1 MDTTV
6 ADPLVGQ
13 VLDGRYLVRSRVAR
27 GGMATVYAGH
37 DTKLDR
43 TVALK
48 VMHAN
53 LAMDEDFVRRFIG
66 EAKSAAALS
75 HPNVVA
81 VYDQGTDKGYVF
93 LAMEYVPGRTLRDLL
108 TERGRLGP
116 REALQVMQPVL
127 SALGAAHRAGMV
139 HRDVKP
145 ENVLLTADGQVK
157 VADFGLARAETATKQ
172 TKTGMIIGT
181 VGYLAPEQVISG
193 DADAR
198 TDVYAAGIMLFEL
211 LTGRQ
216 PYDGGTPLAVAYKH
230 VNETVP
236 LPSSVVPGLPPQID
250 ALVASATN
258 RDPARRPSDADH
270 FHAAAGEVYRQLP
283 PEVDAA
289 LAGVAAAP
297 PPPPSPTPPA
307 LPAPAVGATVADGST
322 QMLGPQPGG
331 YAPPHAGTQMLG
343 PHTMT
348 VHHEPPPP
356 PTMRDRLLRPPGV
369 YGVIAGVLA
378 VVLLLGGIVWFQTV
392 GNKETVPKLTGL
404 TEEQARVTA
413 EQAGLKVKVGSS
425 RFDPKVPKDKVA
437 EVQPQAGTKVDKGT
451 LLTLIL
457 SKGKQPVEIPDV
469 KGKPLAQAKQALQQ
483 AGLTP
488 GDVVPQA
495 SVSVPNGSVIKTRP
509 AAGEKQSP
517 DDPVTLVVSN
527 GIQMP
532 KVVGLKRDAAAQ
544 KLSRLKLSVQ
554 WQEQDL
560 ADGQQP
566 NTVINQDP
574 PVGQQLTPGQVVKI
588 TVTKAQKDCAPLDFA
603 CMWRQ
608 MHDHGK
614 KDDPGN
620 GQQAPVPGVL
630 GQPIAQAAQTLMQAG
645 FQVQVAGGQAGD
657 PVTGQD
663 PPPNTPLPK
672 GQVVKI
678 WH

>member
-48 VMHAN
+48 VMHGN
-53 LAMDEDFVRRFIG
+53 LAGDEEFVRRFIG
-66 EAKSAAALS
+66 EAKHAAALS

-93 LAMEYVPGRTLRDLL
+93 LAMEFVPGRTLRDLL

-127 SALGAAHRAGMV
+127 SALGAAHRAGLI

-145 ENVLLTADGQVK
+145 ENVLLTSDGQVK
-157 VADFGLARAETATKQ
+157 VADFGLARAETASKQ

-181 VGYLAPEQVISG
+181 VGYLAPEQVVTG

-236 LPSSVVPGLPPQID
+236 LPSSVIAGLPPQLD

-270 FHAAAGEVYRQLP
+270 FHAAAGEVYRALP
-283 PEVDAA
+283 PDIDAV
-289 LAGVAAAP
+289 LAGVTAAQPQTPAP
-297 PPPPSPTPPA
+297 LPPA
-307 LPAPAVGATVADGST
+307 PIGATAADGST
-322 QMLGPQPGG
+322 RMLGGRPGG
-331 YAPPHAGTQMLG
+331 YLPPHAGTQTIN
-343 PHTMT
+343 PQTMAI
-348 VHHEPPPP
+348 HHEPPPPP
-356 PTMRDRLLRPPGV
+356 PTMRDRLLRPPGL
-369 YGVIAGVLA
+369 YGLIAAGLA
-378 VVLLLGGIVWFQTV
+378 VVLLLGGVVWFQTV
-392 GNKETVPKLTGL
+392 GNKERVPKLAGL
-404 TEEQARVTA
+404 TEEQARVAA
-413 EQAGLKVKVGSS
+413 EQVGLKVKVGSS
-425 RFDPKVPKDKVA
+425 RYDPSIPKDKVA
-437 EVQPQAGTKVDKGT
+437 EVQPQAGTEVKKGT

-457 SKGKQPVEIPDV
+457 SKGKQPVAIPEV
-469 KGKPLAQAKQALQQ
+469 KNLSVDAAKQKLQQ

-488 GDVVPQA
+488 GEEVKQA
-495 SVSVPNGSVIKTRP
+495 STTVPIGTVIRTRP
-509 AAGEKQSP
+509 AARTMQSP
-517 DDPVTLVVSN
+517 DDPVTLVVSS

-532 KVVGLKRDAAAQ
+532 KLVDLTRDAAAQ
-544 KLSRLKLSVQ
+544 KLTKLGLKVQ
-554 WQEQDL
+554 WQEQDPG
-560 ADGQQP
+560 DGQQP
-566 NTVINQDP
+566 NTVIGQNP
-574 PVGQQLTPGQVVKI
+574 PAGQTLTPGQTVQV
-588 TVTKAQKDCAPLDFA
+588 TVTKAQKPCGPLDFP
-603 CMWRQ
+603 CMWRR
-608 MHDHGK
+608 DHGH
-614 KDDPGN
+614 DPQN
-620 GQQAPVPGVL
+620 GQPAPVPNVMN
-630 GQPIAQAAQTLMQAG
+630 QPLQQAAAALLQAG
-645 FQVQVAGGQAGD
+645 FQPQITGGQPGE

-663 PPPNTPLPK
+663 PPPTTPLPR
-672 GQVVKI
+672 GAVVRI

>member
-53 LAMDEDFVRRFIG
+53 LAMDEEFVRRFIG

-116 REALQVMQPVL
+116 REALQAMQPVL
-127 SALGAAHRAGMV
+127 SALGAAHRAGLI

-157 VADFGLARAETATKQ
+157 VADFGLARAETASKQ

-216 PYDGGTPLAVAYKH
+216 PYEGGTPLAVAYKH

-236 LPSSVVPGLPPQID
+236 LPSSVIPGLPPQID

-270 FHAAAGEVYRQLP
+270 FHAAAGEVYRLLP
-283 PEVDAA
+283 PEVDAS
-289 LAGVAAAP
+289 LAGVAP
-297 PPPPSPTPPA
+297 TPPPPSAPA
-307 LPAPAVGATVADGST
+307 LPAPAVGPTVTDGST
-322 QMLGPQPGG
+322 QMLGHHAGG

-343 PHTMT
+343 AHTMT
-348 VHHEPPPP
+348 VQHEPPPP
-356 PTMRDRLLRPPGV
+356 PTMRDRLLRPPGL
-369 YGVIAGVLA
+369 YAVIAGALT
-378 VVLLLGGIVWFQTV
+378 VVLLLGGIVWYQTV
-392 GNKETVPKLTGL
+392 GNKEAVPKLAGL
-404 TEEQARVTA
+404 TEEQARVAA
-413 EQAGLKVKVGSS
+413 ENVGLKVKVGSS
-425 RFDPKVPKDKVA
+425 RFDPKIPKDRVA
-437 EVQPQAGTKVDKGT
+437 EVQPQAGTKVEKGT

-457 SKGKQPVEIPDV
+457 SKGRQPVAIPDV
-469 KGKPLAQAKQALQQ
+469 KNDPLDTAKQKLQQ

-488 GDVVPQA
+488 GDVVKDA
-495 SVSVPNGSVIKTRP
+495 STTVPVGSVIRTRP
-509 AAGEKQSP
+509 AARTMQSP
-517 DDPVTLVVSN
+517 DDPVTLVVSR
-527 GIQMP
+527 GITMP
-532 KVVGLKRDAAAQ
+532 KLVGLKRDVAAQ
-544 KLSRLKLSVQ
+544 KLSKLGLNPQ
-554 WQEQDL
+554 WQEQDPG
-560 ADGQQP
+560 DGQQP

-574 PVGQQLTPGQVVKI
+574 PFGQQLTPGQTVTV

-603 CMWRQ
+603 CLWQR
-608 MHDHGK
+608 MHGHDQQ
-614 KDDPGN
+614 N
-620 GQQAPVPGVL
+620 GQPAPVPGVM
-630 GQPIAQAAQTLMQAG
+630 GQPIAQAAQALVQAG
-645 FQVQVAGGQAGD
+645 FQVQVTGGQPGD

-663 PPPNTPLPK
+663 PPPNTPTPK
-672 GQVVKI
+672 GSVVKI

>member
-53 LAMDEDFVRRFIG
+53 LAMDEEFVRRFIG

-127 SALGAAHRAGMV
+127 SALGAAHRAGLI

-157 VADFGLARAETATKQ
+157 VADFGLARAETASKQ

-283 PEVDAA
+283 PDVDAT

-297 PPPPSPTPPA
+297 PPPPAPP
-307 LPAPAVGATVADGST
+307 LPAPVGATVADGST
-322 QMLGPQPGG
+322 QMFGPHPGG
-331 YAPPHAGTQMLG
+331 YAPPHSGTQMLS
-343 PHTMT
+343 PHTMA
-348 VHHEPPPP
+348 VHHEPPSP

-369 YGVIAGVLA
+369 YGLIAGVLA
-378 VVLLLGGIVWFQTV
+378 LVLLLGGIVWFQTV
-392 GNKETVPKLTGL
+392 GNKEAVPKLAGL
-404 TEEQARVTA
+404 TEEQARVAA
-413 EQAGLKVKVGSS
+413 EKVGLKVKVGSS
-425 RFDPKVPKDKVA
+425 RYDAKIPKDRVA

-469 KGKPLAQAKQALQQ
+469 RNKPLDQAKQALQQ

-488 GDVVPQA
+488 GDVVKQA
-495 SVSVPNGSVIKTRP
+495 SVAVANGSVIKTRP
-509 AAGEKQSP
+509 AAGTKQSP
-517 DDPVTLVVSN
+517 DDPITLVVSS

-532 KVVGLKRDAAAQ
+532 KLVGLKRDAAAQ
-544 KLSRLKLSVQ
+544 KLSRLGLNVQ
-554 WQEQDL
+554 WQEQDPG
-560 ADGQQP
+560 DGQQP

-574 PVGQQLTPGQVVKI
+574 PVGQQLTPGQTVTV
-588 TVTKAQKDCAPLDFA
+588 TVTKAQKDCAPLDFG
-603 CMWRQ
+603 CMWQR
-608 MHDHGK
+608 MHGHGK
-614 KDDPGN
+614 GDDQQN
-620 GQQAPVPGVL
+620 GQPAPVPGVL
-630 GQPIAQAAQTLMQAG
+630 GQPIAQAAQALMQSG
-645 FQVQVAGGQAGD
+645 FQVQVTGGQAGD

-663 PPPNTPLPK
+663 PPPNTPLPR
-672 GQVVKI
+672 GSVVKI

>member
-48 VMHAN
+48 VMHGN
-53 LAMDEDFVRRFIG
+53 LAGDEEFVRRFIG

-127 SALGAAHRAGMV
+127 SALGAAHRAGMI

-157 VADFGLARAETATKQ
+157 VADFGLARAETASKQ
-172 TKTGMIIGT
+172 TKTGVIIGT

-193 DADAR
+193 DADTR

-211 LTGRQ
+211 VTGRQ

-236 LPSSVVPGLPPQID
+236 LPSSVIPGLPPQLD

-270 FHAAAGEVYRQLP
+270 FHAAAGEVYRTLP

-297 PPPPSPTPPA
+297 PPAP
-307 LPAPAVGATVADGST
+307 LPAPVLGATATDGST
-322 QMLGPQPGG
+322 QMFGHHPGG
-331 YAPPHAGTQMLG
+331 YAPPHAGTQTLG
-343 PHTMT
+343 AHTMAI
-348 VHHEPPPP
+348 HHQPPPP
-356 PTMRDRLLRPPGV
+356 PTMRDRLLRPPGL
-369 YGVIAGVLA
+369 YGLVAGALA
-378 VVLLLGGIVWFQTV
+378 VVLLLGGLVWFQTV
-392 GNKETVPKLTGL
+392 GNKQAVPKLAGL
-404 TEEQARVTA
+404 TEEQARVAT
-413 EQAGLKVKVGSS
+413 EKVGLKVKVGSS
-425 RFDPKVPKDKVA
+425 RYDPSVPKDKVA

-457 SKGKQPVEIPDV
+457 SKGKQPVAIPDL
-469 KGKPLAQAKQALQQ
+469 KGDPLEQAKQALRQ

-488 GDVVPQA
+488 GNEVKQGSGTIPA
-495 SVSVPNGSVIKTRP
+495 GSVIATRP
-509 AAGEKQSP
+509 DAGARQDPSN
-517 DDPVTLVVSN
+517 PVTLLVSS
-527 GIQMP
+527 GMQMP
-532 KVVGLKRDAAAQ
+532 NLAGMPLDQAAQ
-544 KLSRLKLSVQ
+544 TLAKMGLNAQ
-554 WQEQDL
+554 WQGQGP

-566 NTVINQDP
+566 NTVIGQNP
-574 PVGQQLTPGQVVKI
+574 PAGTPVTAGQAIQVIV
-588 TVTKAQKDCAPLDFA
+588 VTKNHGQCRRNPF
-603 CMWRQ
+603 CT
-608 MHDHGK
+608 HGDHGNQ
-614 KDDPGN
+614 GN
-620 GQQAPVPGVL
+620 NG
-630 GQPIAQAAQTLMQAG
+630 
-645 FQVQVAGGQAGD
+645 
-657 PVTGQD
+657 
-663 PPPNTPLPK
+663 
-672 GQVVKI
+672 
-678 WH
+678 

>member
-48 VMHAN
+48 VMHGN
-53 LAMDEDFVRRFIG
+53 LAGDEEFVRRFIG
-66 EAKSAAALS
+66 EAKNAAALS

-127 SALGAAHRAGMV
+127 SALGAAHRAGLI

-145 ENVLLTADGQVK
+145 ENVLLTSDGQVK
-157 VADFGLARAETATKQ
+157 VADFGLARAETASKQ

-216 PYDGGTPLAVAYKH
+216 PYEGGTPLAVAYKH

-236 LPSSVVPGLPPQID
+236 LPSSVIPGLPPQLD

-270 FHAAAGEVYRQLP
+270 FHAAAGEVYRTLP

-289 LAGVAAAP
+289 LAGVTAAP
-297 PPPPSPTPPA
+297 PPPP
-307 LPAPAVGATVADGST
+307 LRAPMLGATATDGST
-322 QMLGPQPGG
+322 QMFGHHPGG
-331 YAPPHAGTQMLG
+331 YAPPHAGTQALG
-343 PHTMT
+343 AHTMAI
-348 VHHEPPPP
+348 HHQPPRP
-356 PTMRDRLLRPPGV
+356 PTMRDRLLRPPGL
-369 YGVIAGVLA
+369 YGVIAGALA
-378 VVLLLGGIVWFQTV
+378 VVLLLGGVVWFQTV
-392 GNKETVPKLTGL
+392 GNKEAVPTLAGL
-404 TEEQARVTA
+404 TEEQARVAA
-413 EQAGLKVKVGSS
+413 EKVGLKVRVGSS
-425 RFDPKVPKDKVA
+425 RYDPKIPKDKVA

-457 SKGKQPVEIPDV
+457 SKGKQPVAIPDV
-469 KGKPLAQAKQALQQ
+469 KGDPLDTAKQKLQQ
-483 AGLTP
+483 AGLAP
-488 GDVVPQA
+488 GDVQQQP
-495 SVSVPNGSVIKTRP
+495 STTVPNGSVIKTRP
-509 AAGEKQSP
+509 AARTMQNP
-517 DDPVTLVVSN
+517 DDPVTLVVSS
-527 GIQMP
+527 GIKMP
-532 KVVGLKRDAAAQ
+532 PLINLKRDEATK
-544 KLSRLKLSVQ
+544 KLTKLGLNVQ
-554 WQEQDL
+554 WQEQDPQN
-560 ADGQQP
+560 GQQP
-566 NTVINQDP
+566 NTVVAQNP
-574 PVGQQLTPGQVVKI
+574 PAGTTLTPGQAVQV
-588 TVTKAQKDCAPLDFA
+588 TVTKAQKQCAPLDFI
-603 CMWRQ
+603 CMWQR
-608 MHDHGK
+608 DHGQ
-614 KDDPGN
+614 DPQN
-620 GQQAPVPGVL
+620 GQPAAVPGVL
-630 GQPIAQAAQTLMQAG
+630 GQPIQQAAAALMQAG
-645 FQVQVAGGQAGD
+645 FQPQVLNNGQPGD

-663 PPPNTPLPK
+663 PPPNTPLPR
-672 GQVVKI
+672 GSVVKI

>member
-48 VMHAN
+48 VMHGN
-53 LAMDEDFVRRFIG
+53 LAGDEEFVRRFIG
-66 EAKSAAALS
+66 EAKHAAALS

-127 SALGAAHRAGMV
+127 SALGAAHRAGLI

-145 ENVLLTADGQVK
+145 ENVLLTSDGQVK
-157 VADFGLARAETATKQ
+157 VADFGLARAETASKQ

-236 LPSSVVPGLPPQID
+236 LPSSVIAGLPPQLD

-270 FHAAAGEVYRQLP
+270 FHAAAGEVYRLLP

-297 PPPPSPTPPA
+297 PPPPASLSPATA
-307 LPAPAVGATVADGST
+307 LGATSADGST
-322 QMLGPQPGG
+322 QMFGQHPGG
-331 YAPPHAGTQMLG
+331 YAPPHAGTQTFN
-343 PHTMT
+343 PQTMAI
-348 VHHEPPPP
+348 HHQPPSP
-356 PTMRDRLLRPPGV
+356 PTMRDRLLRPPGL
-369 YGVIAGVLA
+369 YGLIAAGLA
-378 VVLLLGGIVWFQTV
+378 VVLLLGGVVWFQTV
-392 GNKETVPKLTGL
+392 GNKERVPTLTGL
-404 TEEQARVTA
+404 TEEQARVSA
-413 EQAGLKVKVGSS
+413 EKVGFKIKVGSS
-425 RFDPKVPKDKVA
+425 RFDPNVPKDKVA
-437 EVQPQAGTKVDKGT
+437 EVQPQPGTEVKKGT

-457 SKGKQPVEIPDV
+457 SKGKQPVAIPDV
-469 KGKPLAQAKQALQQ
+469 KGKPVEEAKQLLQQ
-483 AGLTP
+483 KGLKAGDL
-488 GDVVPQA
+488 DKLA
-495 SVSVPNGSVIKTRP
+495 STTVPNGSVIKTRP
-509 AAGEKQSP
+509 AAGTEQSP
-517 DDPVTLVVSN
+517 DDPVTLVVST
-527 GIQMP
+527 GIKMP
-532 KVVGLKRDAAAQ
+532 SLVNLKREVAAQ
-544 KLSRLKLSVQ
+544 KLAKLGLNVQ
-554 WQEQDL
+554 WQEQDPG
-560 ADGQQP
+560 DGQQP
-566 NTVINQDP
+566 NTVIGQNP
-574 PVGQQLTPGQVVKI
+574 PAGSPLTPGQAVQVN
-588 TVTKAQKDCAPLDFA
+588 VTRAEKKCAPFDLPCLFNR
-603 CMWRQ
+603 MN
-608 MHDHGK
+608 GK
-614 KDDPGN
+614 DQN
-620 GQQAPVPGVL
+620 AGQPAPVPNVV
-630 GQPIAQAAQTLMQAG
+630 GQPMQQAATALINSGFRVQAS
-645 FQVQVAGGQAGD
+645 GGQPSD
-657 PVTGQD
+657 VVTGQD
-663 PPPNTPLPK
+663 PGAPGPLPR
-672 GQVVKI
+672 GTVINI

>member
-27 GGMATVYAGH
+27 GGMATVYEGH

-48 VMHAN
+48 VMHGN
-53 LAMDEDFVRRFIG
+53 LAGDEEFVRRFIG
-66 EAKSAAALS
+66 EAKHAAALS

-127 SALGAAHRAGMV
+127 SALGAAHRAGLI

-145 ENVLLTADGQVK
+145 ENVLLTSDGQVK
-157 VADFGLARAETATKQ
+157 VADFGLARAETASKQ

-236 LPSSVVPGLPPQID
+236 LPSSVIVGLPPQLD

-270 FHAAAGEVYRQLP
+270 FHAAAGEIYRILP

-297 PPPPSPTPPA
+297 PPPPAQLPPA
-307 LPAPAVGATVADGST
+307 APVGATVADGST
-322 QMLGPQPGG
+322 QMFGHQPGG
-331 YAPPHAGTQMLG
+331 YPPPHAGTQAFG
-343 PHTMT
+343 PNTMAIQ
-348 VHHEPPPP
+348 HQPPPPP
-356 PTMRDRLLRPPGV
+356 PTMRDRLLRPPGL
-369 YGVIAGVLA
+369 YGLIAAGLV
-378 VVLLLGGIVWFQTV
+378 VVLLLGGVVWFQTV
-392 GNKETVPKLTGL
+392 GNKERVPTLAGL
-404 TEEQARVTA
+404 SEEQARVNA
-413 EQAGLKVKVGSS
+413 AKVGFKVKVGSS

-437 EVQPQAGTKVDKGT
+437 EVQPAAGTEVKKGT

-457 SKGKQPVEIPDV
+457 SRGKQPVRIPDV
-469 KGKPLAQAKQALQQ
+469 KNATADAAKQQLQQ
-483 AGLTP
+483 VGLTVD
-488 GDVVPQA
+488 GDVAKQ
-495 SVSVPNGSVIKTRP
+495 SSTTVPNGSVIKTRP
-509 AAGEKQSP
+509 AAGTMQSP
-517 DDPVTLVVSN
+517 DDPVTLVVSK
-527 GIQMP
+527 GMQMP
-532 KVVGLKRDAAAQ
+532 NLVNLNRDKAAQ
-544 KLSRLKLSVQ
+544 KLAPLGLTVQ
-554 WQEQDL
+554 WQEQDP

-566 NTVINQDP
+566 NTV
-574 PVGQQLTPGQVVKI
+574 VGQNPPAGQGVTRGQIVQI
-588 TVTKAQKDCAPLDFA
+588 TVTKAKQKCDPLDFI
-603 CMWRQ
+603 CQWKQRNN
-608 MHDHGK
+608 
-614 KDDPGN
+614 GN
-620 GQQAPVPGVL
+620 GNDQGGQPAPVPNVV
-630 GQPIAQAAQTLMQAG
+630 GQPIVQAAQTLMDNG
-645 FQVQVAGGQAGD
+645 FQPQVTGGQASD
-657 PVTGQD
+657 IVTGED
-663 PPPNTPLPK
+663 PPANTPLPK
-672 GQVVKI
+672 GTVVKI